1 MTALIPALLTGLFCA
16 IFAFTAN
23 AVLSMTG
30 MWAGIA
36 LAFVSGFC
44 GSVFAHLVSNK
55 GKK

>member
-30 MWAGIA
+30 MWAGIL

-44 GSVFAHLVSNK
+44 GSLFASLVLR
-55 GKK
+55 KKK